1 MRCSGRVLGRW
12 YGNRWGF
19 PLRSFVNPPPRF
31 RFSHPYPSLAEP
43 ASCAWVLG
51 ALRWGGRLSLLYMRG
66 NSSFDPGPWQR
77 CRTKDRQGC
86 IMPSSCGAGN
96 AL

>member
-1 MRCSGRVLGRW
+1 MAECWAGGMELG
-12 YGNRWGF
+12 GGF
-19 PLRSFVNPPPRF
+19 SLRSFVNPPP
-31 RFSHPYPSLAEP
+31 SLPLLAP
-43 ASCAWVLG
+43 LPFACRACVVCLG
-51 ALRWGGRLSLLYMRG
+51 AWGASLGGAAFTSLLRG